1 MSDAHR
7 SVVFLFFWSRQQNA
21 HQVYQLPAALNEF
34 GVSRGAETLSNLQSE
49 PGSLKFT
56 NMFSV
61 GKSQPAAANNL
72 IRKSLGD
79 DLLSRAVTS
88 QVPSALA
95 GLTSGFGMGPGV
107 PPPHKSP
114 RENSQDIVSEQNDL

>member
-1 MSDAHR
+1 M
-7 SVVFLFFWSRQQNA
+7 VQ
-21 HQVYQLPAALNEF
+21 F
-34 GVSRGAETLSNLQSE
+34 GFPIKLKGADTQTPLRVWTKA
-49 PGSLKFT
+49 P
-56 NMFSV
+56 
-61 GKSQPAAANNL
+61 ANNT

-114 RENSQDIVSEQNDL
+114 RENSQDIVPEQNDL